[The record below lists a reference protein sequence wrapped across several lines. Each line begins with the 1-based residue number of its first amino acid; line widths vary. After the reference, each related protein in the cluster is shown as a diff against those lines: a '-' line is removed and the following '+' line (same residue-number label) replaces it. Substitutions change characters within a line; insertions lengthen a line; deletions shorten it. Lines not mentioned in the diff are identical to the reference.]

1 MHKEF
6 FIVLPINDTDYRFEI
21 QFSNECSSQCFV
33 TISFFSM
40 DKTWIKV
47 FEKEEM
53 LDTLSYWHF
62 KRRELSTS
70 ILEKEFIISQYI
82 KKQEALV

>member
-6 FIVLPINDTDYRFEI
+6 FIVLPINDTDYRFGI

-33 TISFFSM
+33 SISFFSM
-40 DKTWIKV
+40 DNKWVMV
-47 FEKEEM
+47 FEREEM
-53 LDTLSYWHF
+53 LQTLSAWHF
-62 KRRELSTS
+62 KRRELSVS
-70 ILEKEFIISQYI
+70 ILEKESIISQHI